1 MKTSATSASAYVGVK
16 RRERVSPSTAT
27 SSPMSAGLHR
37 ACNLRGTFP
46 ESTPAECHS
55 FSALPITSLSSMSLG
70 SLTVTGPA
78 LAASSSCH
86 PMSLSERAFAEGSHV
101 QTRNPVFASFPA
113 VDRSPML
120 SSPCKAE
127 SSAWKDRFKT
137 PGPVTPRRSGA
148 SRNHSRR
155 HSRQASASQHVH
167 YSECSR
173 MKPPPPSWPH
183 GLASCT

>member
-86 PMSLSERAFAEGSHV
+86 PMSPSERAFAEGSHV

-120 SSPCKAE
+120 SSPCKSG

-137 PGPVTPRRSGA
+137 PARSRHAGLVPPGTTRGVTPGRPP
-148 SRNHSRR
+148 
-155 HSRQASASQHVH
+155 QAST
-167 YSECSR
+167 
-173 MKPPPPSWPH
+173 
-183 GLASCT
+183 CTIPNALE